1 MVSVLARPSR
11 AFLQFEEPAGSLAD
25 EAYRSLLEQIITL
38 QRLPGEVLIEEELRN
53 QLKIGR
59 TPIREALQRLAAD
72 RLVVV
77 LPRRGTLVSEINI
90 MDLGAIYEIRSELE
104 GLAARLAAQRF
115 PGDRVPPAVA
125 AELADVA
132 TIDDWVQLI
141 AIDRRLH
148 KLVYHL
154 AKNPYLEDNLE
165 RYLNL
170 SARIVLA
177 AIQRLASPPTHE
189 LVDAIGEFEGIFA
202 AIATRDPQQAE
213 RLARHHTGFG
223 ETMIRAVV

>member
-1 MVSVLARPSR
+1 VKSFQAL
-11 AFLQFEEPAGSLAD
+11 LQYEEPAGSLAD

-38 QRLPGEVLIEEELRN
+38 QRLPGEVLSEEELRAR
-53 QLKIGR
+53 LKMGR

-77 LPRRGTLVSEINI
+77 LPRRGTLVSEMNI
-90 MDLGAIYEIRSELE
+90 LDLGAIYEIRAPLE
-104 GLAARLAAQRF
+104 GLAARLAAQRY
-115 PGDRVPPAVA
+115 PGDEVPATVT
-125 AELADVA
+125 AELADLA

-148 KLVYHL
+148 KMVYRL

-177 AIQRLASPPTHE
+177 AIQRLASPPTQE
-189 LVDAIGEFEGIFA
+189 LVDAIGEFRGIFA
-202 AIATRDPQQAE
+202 AIAAGDPRQAE
-213 RLARHHTGFG
+213 ELARHHTGFG